1 MSYFDEKIH
10 VTFEDMLIAFSNA
23 LNLVDKRLTDHHA
36 QVGYICYE
44 LGHVL
49 GLDEAMIKELV
60 MLGLVHDIG
69 AFKEQERNRMVSF
82 EVENVEEH
90 SITGYLLLKD
100 IAFYQDIAE
109 ALLYHH
115 TYYHNGETF
124 VGIDPK
130 IAMMAQLIFL
140 ADRVS
145 VLVLTGHSN
154 VLSRVDGIF
163 TAIETEKGR
172 LFNPAFVS
180 ALSELRAYDFFWL
193 NIITDHKMLTIKRC
207 IEQNKQA
214 IDYDTFMDFT
224 KMFIYSIDFRSR
236 YTATH
241 SIGVASVAKE
251 LSVICGMDEDK
262 AELMEI
268 AGYYHDIGKLMIPY
282 EILDKPDKLSMDEY
296 NLIRQ
301 HPYYTFHILDNIPGL
316 EYIRDI
322 AAYHHELTDGQGYPF
337 RLRIDKLSTES
348 KLLTVADIF
357 TAMTEKRPYR
367 DQVNKEELS
376 RLLMSLVEKGKI
388 DKHIARAAIGYGN
401 ELYEI
406 NKSSQKAVLKAFD
419 EMSFEKEKLLKQ
431 RHNISAS

>member
-1 MSYFDEKIH
+1 MSFFDEKIH
-10 VTFEDMLIAFSNA
+10 VSFEDMLIAFSNA
-23 LNLVDKRLTDHHA
+23 LNLVDKRLSDHHA

-49 GLDEAMIKELV
+49 GLDERTIKQLV

-100 IAFYQDIAE
+100 ISFYADFAE
-109 ALLYHH
+109 AILYHH
-115 TYYHNGETF
+115 TYYHNGESF
-124 VGIDPK
+124 IGINPK
-130 IAMMAQLIFL
+130 IAMMSQLIFL

-154 VLSRVDGIF
+154 VLSRVEGIF
-163 TAIETEKGR
+163 SAIETEKGR
-172 LFNPAFVS
+172 LFNPSYVE
-180 ALSELRAYDFFWL
+180 ALEELRAYDYFWL
-193 NIITDHKMLTIKRC
+193 NTITDHKMITIKRC
-207 IEQNKQA
+207 IEQDKSE
-214 IDYDTFMDFT
+214 IDYETFMGFT

-241 SIGVASVAKE
+241 SIGVAAVAKE
-251 LSVICGMDEDK
+251 LAIICGMDEDK
-262 AELMEI
+262 SDLMEI
-268 AGYYHDIGKLMIPY
+268 AGFYHDIGKLMIPY
-282 EILDKPDKLSMDEY
+282 EILDKPDKLSLDEY

-301 HPYYTFHILDNIPGL
+301 HPYYTFHILDSIPGL

-322 AAYHHELTDGQGYPF
+322 SAYHHELTDGQGYPF
-337 RLRIDKLSTES
+337 RLKIDKLSTES

-367 DQVNKEELS
+367 DKVNKEELS
-376 RLLMSLVEKGKI
+376 MLLNNLVEKGKI
-388 DKHIARAAIGYGN
+388 DKHIARAAIGYCDD
-401 ELYEI
+401 LYDI
-406 NKSSQKAVLKAFD
+406 NKSSQLAVLKAFD
-419 EMSFEKEKLLKQ
+419 DMSLEKEKLIKG
-431 RHNISAS
+431 RNVTTA